1 MLDRNKKFN
10 MRLIVIEKYLKISS
24 KKSVKNVVKK
34 KKMLLKKKEIVE
46 PDLSEI
52 TCMIIV

>member
-10 MRLIVIEKYLKISS
+10 MRLIVNEKCLKISS

-34 KKMLLKKKEIVE
+34 KKCCLKKKEIGE

>member
-34 KKMLLKKKEIVE
+34 KEEIVE

>member
-34 KKMLLKKKEIVE
+34 KKEIVE

>member
-10 MRLIVIEKYLKISS
+10 MRLIVNEKCLKISS

-34 KKMLLKKKEIVE
+34 KKCCYKKKKNR
-46 PDLSEI
+46 
-52 TCMIIV
+52 